1 MAVGSVSF
9 CCGIEVGSIFG
20 ISVAMG
26 DKTGVGET
34 GASSG
39 ALPQEANIV
48 KNIIEHK
55 AFFLFIIR
63 NHSFLKG
70 LKRFRR
76 YLITIMQQ
84 KQGKELH
91 YIMEM
96 VLFVDKPR
104 KTFYFWG

>member
-1 MAVGSVSF
+1 M
-9 CCGIEVGSIFG
+9 
-20 ISVAMG
+20 M
-26 DKTGVGET
+26 
-34 GASSG
+34 
-39 ALPQEANIV
+39 
-48 KNIIEHK
+48 
-55 AFFLFIIR
+55 
-63 NHSFLKG
+63 
-70 LKRFRR
+70 LKRSVKHP